1 MEPNTETN
9 KQAEE
14 AKATPKTA
22 PESKSDNSTLCG
34 VTIRGWIAIIV
45 VLTVCGMSIGKID
58 IKEPLYTLAGL
69 IVGFYFG
76 QNPKKGA

>member
-1 MEPNTETN
+1 MEPNTEIT
-9 KQAEE
+9 KKPEE
-14 AKATPKTA
+14 AKIPDET
-22 PESKSDNSTLCG
+22 PESKCEHSILWG

-45 VLTVCGMSIGKID
+45 VLTVCGMSVGKID